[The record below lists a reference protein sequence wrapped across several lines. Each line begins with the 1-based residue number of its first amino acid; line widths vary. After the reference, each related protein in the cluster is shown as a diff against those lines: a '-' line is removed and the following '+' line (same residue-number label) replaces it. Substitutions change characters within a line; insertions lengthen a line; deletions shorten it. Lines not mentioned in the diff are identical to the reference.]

1 LFDDFSHTRYI
12 RNSLESKFLIAY
24 KLPEKAAELAESVSA
39 DVCRAYGVAD
49 PHRRIPPHATL
60 KSPFR
65 ANQKQINS
73 LKRKL
78 KEFAKNQQV
87 GEIALSGF
95 DHFKKR
101 VLYLDIKASDQARKT
116 IDTLTEMLTGINWL
130 TVNGHD
136 QHVVLHTT
144 VARAQSVAEF
154 EEIWSY
160 LQENYSPDEKMNFNS
175 ISLLQLNTTDD
186 NWETC
191 NEFNF

>member
-1 LFDDFSHTRYI
+1 MK
-12 RNSLESKFLIAY
+12 NKFLIAY
-24 KLPEKAAELAESVSA
+24 KLPEKAAELAESISAGVS
-39 DVCRAYGVAD
+39 RACKVAD

-65 ANQKQINS
+65 ANPKQINS
-73 LKRKL
+73 LKGKL
-78 KEFAKNQQV
+78 KEFVENKQE
-87 GEIALSGF
+87 GEVALSGF
-95 DHFKKR
+95 DHFNKR
-101 VLYLDIKASDQARKT
+101 VLYIDIKASNQARKT
-116 IDTLTEMLTGINWL
+116 VDTLTESLVGINWL

-136 QHVVLHTT
+136 QHIVLHTT

-160 LQENYSPDEKMNFNS
+160 LQENYNPDVEMNFNS